1 MQDCHVI
8 CISVKSILSLRFPE
22 FCGCH
27 AIDFFENSGKMALGR
42 KSQQAADLGEI
53 LLCFQ
58 QKRFRLLYFLLLD
71 KLRQIPAGLLFE
83 FRSQSATAFA
93 AVCRNV
99 CGANG
104 FCHMA
109 ADIL

>member
-8 CISVKSILSLRFPE
+8 CISVKPILSLRFPE

-58 QKRFRLLYFLLLD
+58 QKRFRLQHFLLLD
-71 KLRQIPAGLLFE
+71 
-83 FRSQSATAFA
+83 
-93 AVCRNV
+93 
-99 CGANG
+99 
-104 FCHMA
+104 
-109 ADIL
+109 

>member
-1 MQDCHVI
+1 MI

-93 AVCRNV
+93 AVCCNV